1 MNRNLIILFF
11 ISVNLF
17 SQDKKD
23 ILFSVNDSLVYVE
36 EFERVYNKNSDL
48 IKDSD
53 RQDIVG
59 YLDLFINY
67 KLKLAYAYDIGLNK
81 DKNYILELN
90 KYIKE
95 LQKSF
100 LTDKESEEKYL
111 KEAYERTKS
120 EVNVS
125 HVLIRYNEIN
135 DDSLHIISKLSSLRD
150 SFSKLSTNDF
160 NNLWNLDKKMIVE
173 DLGYF
178 SAFKMIYSFE
188 NIAYNT
194 PVGSVSKPFR
204 TKFGYHILKV
214 NEKRK
219 SLGEINVAHVMIYKN
234 SRDAYK
240 RINSVLDSIKSGF
253 DFEYL
258 AKKYSED
265 KNSSFKGGILS
276 PFSSGQINSIP
287 FEKAAFS
294 LENIGDYSNPIE
306 TKYGWHIIKLYS
318 KNDVKK
324 YDDVKFDLLNKLK
337 KSSRFNFISDS
348 FYSFLLS
355 KYNLDYNNSNL
366 NYFSSLIDSSY
377 FNNKWNI
384 PDDIEKD
391 KVFFKILNT
400 NYSFI
405 DFAIHL
411 DENQGER
418 KSVKLEN
425 IIKVEYK
432 RFLNSKLLETYK
444 DNLENDNIE
453 YRYILKEYRE
463 GLLLFNLMQ
472 DKIWDVNYSDSLELK
487 EFYSKNKSKYTS
499 FENDKSNILS
509 DYQLALENDWINE
522 LKLKYSVWVNRKV
535 LKKLKKLYDL

>member
-214 NEKRK
+214 NDRRD
-219 SLGEINVAHVMIYKN
+219 SRGEVKVAHIMISLNPKNNSWAKWYKN
-234 SRDAYK
+234 
-240 RINSVLDSIKSGF
+240 I
-253 DFEYL
+253 
-258 AKKYSED
+258 
-265 KNSSFKGGILS
+265 
-276 PFSSGQINSIP
+276 
-287 FEKAAFS
+287 
-294 LENIGDYSNPIE
+294 
-306 TKYGWHIIKLYS
+306 
-318 KNDVKK
+318 
-324 YDDVKFDLLNKLK
+324 
-337 KSSRFNFISDS
+337 
-348 FYSFLLS
+348 
-355 KYNLDYNNSNL
+355 
-366 NYFSSLIDSSY
+366 
-377 FNNKWNI
+377 
-384 PDDIEKD
+384 
-391 KVFFKILNT
+391 
-400 NYSFI
+400 
-405 DFAIHL
+405 
-411 DENQGER
+411 
-418 KSVKLEN
+418 
-425 IIKVEYK
+425 
-432 RFLNSKLLETYK
+432 
-444 DNLENDNIE
+444 
-453 YRYILKEYRE
+453 
-463 GLLLFNLMQ
+463 
-472 DKIWDVNYSDSLELK
+472 
-487 EFYSKNKSKYTS
+487 
-499 FENDKSNILS
+499 
-509 DYQLALENDWINE
+509 
-522 LKLKYSVWVNRKV
+522 
-535 LKKLKKLYDL
+535 